1 MMILCSAAYSALWLM
16 LRPSHTYHCCHGF
29 HTRSTRVSVVRI
41 LRDYKSK
48 HKRERCIF
56 TSNFPPRLQLDI
68 KDSEYGEV
76 QRKSR
81 LLSSLKE
88 LYSCGQGAAAASM
101 ADRESLEPSSPSVQD
116 QQLDQP
122 MLVKSDIKYVCMCD
136 LAGHMIYHKLRIF
149 RC

>member
-1 MMILCSAAYSALWLM
+1 MLWPM
-16 LRPSHTYHCCHGF
+16 LHPSLTYHCYHGF
-29 HTRSTRVSVVRI
+29 HTHSTLVSAVRI

-48 HKRERCIF
+48 QRERMKRRIF
-56 TSNFPPRLQLDI
+56 TPIFHPRLQLDI
-68 KDSEYGEV
+68 KDSEYGEI

-101 ADRESLEPSSPSVQD
+101 ADRESLEPSSPPVQD

-122 MLVKSDIKYVCMCD
+122 MLVNVTCMYVCD
-136 LAGHMIYHKLRIF
+136 LASHMI
-149 RC
+149 